1 MSPIVESSEKK
12 SSIAGDCHA
21 CVINQTRSAARFAKL
36 TEEQTER
43 VINVA
48 KAGLEKSKHV
58 PLLTQHIVR
67 YVADAI
73 IQERGE
79 SLDFDIYAD
88 VKKQSNLLSL
98 SYAESFQE
106 KINGSKSPLERA
118 MQIAAA
124 GNIIDFGAKDH
135 ASLNL
140 DEELQ
145 LLDKIPF
152 ARYDLTAFTQMLNK
166 ASLLLY
172 LCDNS
177 GEIVFDTL
185 FIKEI
190 KREYPRLQIIAAVR
204 GAPIINDATL
214 EDAEMV
220 GLDRLVKT
228 ISSGSVYPGTIL
240 PETTE
245 EFQQL
250 FASADVILAKGQG
263 NFETLLPIA
272 DQRLFFLLRIKCE
285 YMASLA
291 KVQKDNLV
299 LMQGGESE

>member
-1 MSPIVESSEKK
+1 MNPILESSKEK
-12 SSIAGDCHA
+12 SSIAVDCHPCMIDQA
-21 CVINQTRSAARFAKL
+21 RSAARFAEL
-36 TEEQTER
+36 DEAQTER

-48 KAGLEKSKHV
+48 KAGLEKSKSV
-58 PLLTQHIVR
+58 PLLAQHIVR
-67 YVADAI
+67 YMADAI
-73 IQERGE
+73 IDERGE
-79 SLDFDIYAD
+79 APDFDIYAE
-88 VKKQSNLLSL
+88 VKKESNRLSL
-98 SYAESFQE
+98 SYAERFQE
-106 KINGSKSPLERA
+106 KINDSDSPFESGI
-118 MQIAAA
+118 QIAAA

-135 ASLNL
+135 ASLNV

-145 LLDKIPF
+145 ILDKTPF
-152 ARYDLTAFTQMLNK
+152 ARYDLAALKQALHG

-172 LCDNS
+172 ICDNS
-177 GEIVFDTL
+177 GEIVFDML

-190 KREYPRLQIIAAVR
+190 KREYPHIQIIAAVR

-214 EDAEMV
+214 EDAKTV

-272 DQRLFFLLRIKCE
+272 DQRLFFLLTH
-285 YMASLA
+285 
-291 KVQKDNLV
+291 
-299 LMQGGESE
+299 